1 MPCSHCGECGHNY
14 RGCPTMDPEE
24 KKKKIQELKDKK
36 EQAARR
42 RRGVQQRFEAQRR
55 VEQRV
60 SYSVENKN
68 DYEVTLYWGLN
79 EGNLLKRFMYLAPF
93 TTASFKC
100 LKNEH
105 QILIVPTL
113 DVILDHG
120 VEAKKD
126 IDIQTYNKN
135 ISFHIQMKDY
145 PDTNIILQQEIK
157 PQKTELDQWKEA
169 GLKSHYLLEQVIKMG
184 GKKYDNLE
192 PMLDMVQD
200 INIPEHS
207 DHDREL
213 AGVPSKLTNIT

>member
-42 RRGVQQRFEAQRR
+42 RRGVQQRYEAERR
-55 VEQRV
+55 VEQRI

-68 DYEVTLYWGLN
+68 EYEVTLYWGTN
-79 EGNLLKRFMYLAPF
+79 NSYLLKRFMYLAPF
-93 TTASFKC
+93 TEMSFKC

-113 DVILDHG
+113 DVLDQ
-120 VEAKKD
+120 EPDTKED

-157 PQKTELDQWKEA
+157 PQKTEIEQWKEA

-213 AGVPSKLTNIT
+213 AGVPSLLTNVT

>member
-24 KKKKIQELKDKK
+24 KIRKIQELKDKK
-36 EQAARR
+36 EEAARR
-42 RRGVQQRFEAQRR
+42 RRDVQQRYEAERR
-55 VEQRV
+55 VEQRI

-68 DYEVTLYWGLN
+68 EYEVALYWARN
-79 EGNLLKRFMYLAPF
+79 DSHLLKRFSYLAPF
-93 TTASFKC
+93 TTTSFKC

-113 DVILDHG
+113 DVLDHG
-120 VEAKKD
+120 VEAKED

-157 PQKTELDQWKEA
+157 QQKTELERWKEM
-169 GLKSHYLLEQVIKMG
+169 GLKSHYLLEQQIYRTCQSKILLFL
-184 GKKYDNLE
+184 DLLLE
-192 PMLDMVQD
+192 L
-200 INIPEHS
+200 
-207 DHDREL
+207 
-213 AGVPSKLTNIT
+213 KT